1 MHRIGNDIVDLN
13 LAKTQSNW
21 QRKGFVEKLFTKE
34 EQKEI
39 LCAKKPFL
47 KVWLFWS
54 MKEAAYKCYTQEF
67 QERFFSP
74 LKFSCITL
82 NDSSGT
88 VTIGLRKYHIKYK
101 ITNNY
106 IHAVAQEVFSKK
118 MVKELFFIDNSKQQ
132 SKIIIQKILY
142 HFDNDV
148 QLQKNTIGIPLLF
161 QNNKALPIA
170 ISISHHG
177 KYGAFVFSA

>member
-1 MHRIGNDIVDLN
+1 MLRIGNDVVDLN

-21 QRKGFVEKLFTKE
+21 QRRGFLEKLFTKE

-39 LCAKKPFL
+39 LYAKNSFL

-54 MKEAAYKCYTQEF
+54 MKEAAYKCYTQQF

-74 LKFSCITL
+74 LKFSCKTEKI
-82 NDSSGT
+82 SSGI
-88 VTIGLRKYHIKYK
+88 VTIGLRKYHVKYI

-106 IHAVAQEVFSKK
+106 IHSVAQERLSNIMVENLFLIANKK
-118 MVKELFFIDNSKQQ
+118 HL
-132 SKIIIQKILY
+132 SKIINHKILF
-142 HFDNDV
+142 HFDDDV
-148 QLQKNTIGIPLLF
+148 QLKKNTIGIPLLYH
-161 QNNKALPIA
+161 NNKVLPIS

-177 KYGAFVFSA
+177 KYGAFVFSY